1 MLHFGSKQLFWEC
14 SEMRVCDSCPA
25 YLLPPI
31 DFASLSKLRVPSDDE
46 NAITALLGYH
56 RWYRIV
62 SEYTSKGLTMAED
75 KLAALSGVSRQHQ
88 ELMLNDDDEY
98 LAGIWRSDLP
108 GNLCWTVE
116 ASAGGDLKN
125 SGYPAGKPKDRL
137 VDFAND
143 LQVLG
148 IHGWVHLAPGMGRR
162 ATGL

>member
-1 MLHFGSKQLFWEC
+1 
-14 SEMRVCDSCPA
+14 VCESCPA

-56 RWYRIV
+56 RWHRIV

-75 KLAALSGVSRQHQ
+75 KLAALSGVPRQHQ

-108 GNLCWTVE
+108 GNLCWTIE
-116 ASAGGDLKN
+116 A
-125 SGYPAGKPKDRL
+125 
-137 VDFAND
+137 
-143 LQVLG
+143 
-148 IHGWVHLAPGMGRR
+148 
-162 ATGL
+162 